1 MAKIP
6 TKNEDYVKLTEKQK
20 EYLPFFVMLDLM
32 QESGQMNMF
41 GAPAKL
47 RELDPDLGRHESIAI
62 ASEWMK
68 SKTVNNNERK

>member
-1 MAKIP
+1 MANIP
-6 TKNEDYVKLTEKQK
+6 TKNEDYVKLTDKQK

-47 RELDPDLGRHESIAI
+47 RELDSDLSRHESIAI

>member
-1 MAKIP
+1 MENPNKP
-6 TKNEDYVKLTEKQK
+6 YFD
-20 EYLPFFVMLDLM
+20 MLDTM
-32 QESGQMNMF
+32 QETGQMNMF

-68 SKTVNNNERK
+68 SKTVNNDD